1 MRLKLADNSTYAEA
15 YARASAD
22 YLKMAGA
29 RLFED
34 LHVSGHAFREDHYEF
49 ISLLNPQHII
59 PAHGNVRMTA
69 SYAEFSGELGYTLGN
84 DVHLMQNGQ
93 RLKLN

>member
-1 MRLKLADNSTYAEA
+1 
-15 YARASAD
+15 
-22 YLKMAGA
+22 
-29 RLFED
+29 
-34 LHVSGHAFREDHYEF
+34 
-49 ISLLNPQHII
+49 
-59 PAHGNVRMTA
+59 MTA